1 MSNVAFLHTPQE
13 LAARLPDFP
22 ERASDS
28 ADSPFWCG
36 AIGSGAALVASLAS
50 HIDVLSHRIGQLPVR
65 AAVTRP
71 VVGQYLSMLRTLAAA
86 WHARSRPALVAAID
100 ALVFVGDT
108 IGQPQTLAALAR
120 QHTDGGRAGAR
131 MVDTLLRR
139 LAAPVSALGALHAD
153 FGSYLAQMACASQ
166 DLECDTALV
175 TERVQ
180 SDYVHAFLLSQQ
192 ATALQSKLDDANVRQ
207 RADWLLGPHAEQLR
221 QEIALHG
228 SALEGVR
235 RQLDQLRAEQA
246 ATRAEAD
253 YLQSLMPSLSTYLAA
268 VERMGAGIAAC
279 FGGAQS
285 LQMALAGLEQLL
297 SCGQVPVAEQQL
309 IDALP
314 HWQALAASAASLR
327 PPSLS

>member
-1 MSNVAFLHTPQE
+1 MSNVAFLHTPQDTP
-13 LAARLPDFP
+13 ARLPDFP
-22 ERASDS
+22 ARATDT
-28 ADSPFWCG
+28 ADSPFWSG
-36 AIGSGAALVASLAS
+36 AIGSGTTLIASLAC

-86 WHARSRPALVAAID
+86 WHARNRPALVAAID
-100 ALVFVGDT
+100 ALAFVGGS
-108 IGQPQTLAALAR
+108 IAQPQTLAALV
-120 QHTDGGRAGAR
+120 QQNTHGGQAGAR
-131 MVDTLLRR
+131 MADTLLRR
-139 LAAPVSALGALHAD
+139 LAAPVAALGALHAD
-153 FGSYLAQMACASQ
+153 FGSYLAQMARASH

-221 QEIALHG
+221 QEIVLHS

-279 FGGAQS
+279 FCGAQT
-285 LQMALAGLEQLL
+285 LQVALAGLEQLL
-297 SCGQVPVAEQQL
+297 ASGRSNVAEQQL
-309 IDALP
+309 IDSLP
-314 HWQALAASAASLR
+314 QWEALAASAASLR
-327 PPSLS
+327 PASLS